1 MKIGTIY
8 PQTELKGDPLAYDAF
23 VRAAEALGYE
33 SLALFEHVAGAVRED
48 RDRPLWGPYSEK
60 DPFHD
65 PFVAFGY
72 AAAITQHIELVT
84 GILVLPQR
92 QTLLVA
98 RQAADVDLLSGG
110 RLRLGVGVGWNHIE
124 MESLGED
131 FHTRGRRMSE
141 QMVLL
146 RRLWAETP
154 QEFEGHFHRLDRIG
168 LNPLPGRAIPI
179 WCGGVTEPA
188 FRRAARL
195 ADGFIFAG
203 PLDELVLPGLQ
214 RIREMLAE
222 ENRDAG
228 SFGHEYHLPD
238 GIDMEASI
246 GFISRWRDAGGTH
259 AAVKTLGLGFTEVTQ
274 HIDYIAEAALRLDL
288 KPRSNQA

>member
-8 PQTELKGDPLAYDAF
+8 PQTGLRGDPLAYDQF

-33 SLALFEHVAGAVRED
+33 SLALFEHVAGAVREN
-48 RDRPLWGPYSEK
+48 RDPPLWGPYSEK

-72 AAAITQHIELVT
+72 AAGITQHIELVT

-110 RLRLGVGVGWNHIE
+110 RLRLGVGVGWNHAE
-124 MESLGED
+124 YAALGED

-141 QMVLL
+141 QMALL
-146 RRLWAETP
+146 RQLWSESPTSVDG
-154 QEFEGHFHRLDRIG
+154 QFHRMDRIG
-168 LNPLPGRAIPI
+168 LNPLPHRMIPI

-188 FRRAARL
+188 YRRAAKL
-195 ADGFIFAG
+195 ADGFIFG
-203 PLDELVLPGLQ
+203 GKLDDRVLPGWN

-222 ENRDAG
+222 EGRAPEN
-228 SFGHEYHLPD
+228 FGGDYQLPD
-238 GIDMEASI
+238 GTGVQESLDLIR
-246 GFISRWRDAGGTH
+246 RWQDAGGTH
-259 AAVKTLGLGFTEVTQ
+259 AAVRTMGLGFTEVAQ
-274 HIDYIAEAALRLDL
+274 HIDYIAEAANRLGL
-288 KPRSNQA
+288 KERNA

>member
-8 PQTELKGDPLAYDAF
+8 PQTALKGDPAAFVAF
-23 VRAAEALGYE
+23 VRATEKLGYE
-33 SLALFEHVAGAVRED
+33 SLSLFEHVAGAVRED
-48 RDRPLWGPYSEK
+48 RDPPLWGPYTEK

-72 AAAITQHIELVT
+72 AAAITRHIELVT

-110 RLRLGVGVGWNHIE
+110 RLRLGVGVGWNHVE
-124 MESLGED
+124 FDSLGED
-131 FHTRGRRMSE
+131 FHTRGKRMSE

-146 RRLWAETP
+146 RQLWAESP
-154 QEFEGHFHRLDRIG
+154 LSFHGKFHLMDRIG

-188 FRRAARL
+188 YRRAARL
-195 ADGFIFAG
+195 ADGFIFG
-203 PLDELVLPGLQ
+203 GRLDERVMSGWL
-214 RIREMLAE
+214 RIGEMLAE
-222 ENRDAG
+222 EGRAPDT
-228 SFGHEYHLPD
+228 FGGDYQLPD
-238 GIDMEASI
+238 GTGIEAAADL
-246 GFISRWRDAGGTH
+246 ISRWQEAGGTH
-259 AAVKTLGLGFTEVTQ
+259 AAVRTMGLGFTEVAQ
-274 HIDYIAEAALRLDL
+274 HIDYIAEAAHRLGLRE
-288 KPRSNQA
+288 RT